1 MKKISFELTD
11 NQHAV
16 LELDHGDVDAFA
28 KQYAA
33 VRANNILKNMFDSSV
48 KAAFADSNVKTISAD
63 RDAILADAIKARQ
76 KALADKIKVEK
87 KVAAKKVADAKKAVV
102 EDAKRAKEASDA
114 AMAKEADAK
123 KATD

>member
-1 MKKISFELTD
+1 MKRVTYELPD

-16 LELDHGDVDAFA
+16 LKLDHGDVDEFA

-48 KAAFADSNVKTISAD
+48 KAAFADDNVKTIPAD

-76 KALADKIKVEK
+76 KELADKIKAEK
-87 KVAAKKVADAKKAVV
+87 KVAAKKVADAKIAVA
-102 EDAKRAKEASDA
+102 EAAKRAKELADA
-114 AMAKEADAK
+114 TAKAADAK